1 MLRLHVISKWH
12 WGAFVKY
19 ANFIAVNICR
29 FSIFSVFSLD
39 RREESLAWTRDSK
52 QKLNAMIVWNL
63 IFVGIRI
70 LHIYYSQKVTHT
82 NWCVQHISYLF
93 IKVDRRKIKVRQW
106 YHLHFLHNIKNFNL
120 HFHSLIHQYDL
131 RKTIY
136 HWFNFLLNSQKK
148 C

>member
-19 ANFIAVNICR
+19 ANFIAVDICR
-29 FSIFSVFSLD
+29 FFSLFRVVFSLD
-39 RREESLAWTRDSK
+39 RRAERFAWTRYSK
-52 QKLNAMIVWNL
+52 QKLNFTIVWNL

-70 LHIYYSQKVTHT
+70 LHIYYPQKVTHT

-93 IKVDRRKIKVRQW
+93 IKVDRRKIKAGQW
-106 YHLHFLHNIKNFNL
+106 YHFLHNIRNFYFREVL
-120 HFHSLIHQYDL
+120 RLQLFVDVLMFKKDSIHSI
-131 RKTIY
+131 
-136 HWFNFLLNSQKK
+136 F